1 MKNTT
6 RKLLDRAWN
15 RRRFLGSAAA
25 VAGAA
30 GFWSPEDAEAAQSN
44 VRTASKPSDLKI
56 TDLRIAMI
64 SKGGRAGIPVI
75 RIDTN
80 QGLVGWGEVR
90 DGGSKVY
97 ALMLKSRLLGENP
110 CNVDKVFRKIKQF
123 GHHARQAGGVCGV
136 EMALWDLAGKA
147 YGVPCYQLLG
157 GKFRD
162 SVRIYADTTQ
172 SDDPKVYA
180 QRMRERM
187 ASGLTFLKMDLG
199 IGLVEKQPG
208 TVTRPM
214 GLTSRDV
221 AQTQHMFTGFEIT
234 PKGIALMADYVA
246 AIREVVGMDVPL
258 SADHFGHIGVNSCI
272 RLGKALE
279 KYNLAW
285 LEDMIPWQ
293 YTQLWKQITDAVD
306 IPTLTGEDIYLKEPF
321 KVLCETHAVDIVHPD
336 LASSGGLL
344 ETKKIG
350 DMAQE
355 YGVAMAMHFAGT
367 PISFYANV
375 HCAAA
380 TENFLALEH
389 HSLDTPWWDD
399 LVKGPQKPIVQK
411 GFIPVPETP
420 GLGVELNEEFAKTK
434 LTEGGW
440 FEPTEEWGKPDS
452 WDRLWSMN
460 PPRKSA
466 VKKLIES

>member
-6 RKLLDRAWN
+6 RKLLDRALD

-30 GFWSPEDAEAAQSN
+30 GFWSPEDLEAAQSN

-56 TDLRIAMI
+56 TDLRVAMI

-147 YGVPCYQLLG
+147 YNVPCYQLLG

-187 ASGLTFLKMDLG
+187 ASGLTYLKMDLG

-208 TVTRPM
+208 TVTRPI

-234 PKGIALMADYVA
+234 PKGIQLMADYVA

-258 SADHFGHIGVNSCI
+258 AADHFGHIGVNSCI

-279 KYNLAW
+279 NYNIAW

-399 LVKGPQKPIVQK
+399 LVKGPKKPIVQK
-411 GFIPVPETP
+411 GFIQVPETP

-460 PPRKSA
+460 PPRKAA
-466 VKKLIES
+466 VKKLIDS